1 MYQKIQSKI
10 PLIRYHHGN
19 TCFAFLETGDIYE
32 FTKGYQMVN
41 QFLGNL
47 SDGAISNIYLRV
59 YEKDGALKVFPL
71 RGKASGAA
79 LSKSAEKL
87 CFENR
92 INDIRCKVEFI
103 PAKENVW
110 FWNVTVEGTDAECD
124 LVYVQDTGVADKG
137 AILNNLLYVSQYLDH
152 KIMESDYGYVI
163 GSRQN
168 MSQGGKNPYLQQG
181 CLGKRVVGY
190 ATDAMQIYGRK
201 SKLTHIPE
209 ALYHGDLPNE
219 KYQYELACVAL
230 QTERFVLNGS
240 ETVCFYGYYTE
251 DYPKKA
257 EEIQEEQMI
266 TMAWEQAM
274 EATAEPVE
282 KVAGVPYI
290 DGFGEKYSSE
300 CFTKEEVDAL
310 FPDKKLE
317 EYAEDTLLSFFTEN
331 HRHVV
336 LQEKEVR
343 MERPHGHI
351 MMSVMPDDVLD
362 KELLTATT
370 YMYGV
375 FCAQVVIGNVDS
387 NPLLTGTKGLL
398 NLHQEYGCRIFV
410 KIDGKYRLL
419 TMPAAYEIGLNFTRW
434 YYKLEDDLLT
444 ITTFM
449 TAKDNAL
456 VINAKSANGR
466 HYEYMVTMSLA
477 LGNGGVAEDA
487 QLQALENGIS
497 LKPSVDKASMNFYP
511 DLEYYVNFT
520 KGEAEFSDDRVFFED
535 GQTRN
540 ALLLTGKVDGEA
552 FELVMRG
559 VLEKKPLSAELD
571 YVCEEEEQR
580 YLNFY
585 DKFLGGIRLTSE
597 NHRREAER
605 LNQICYWYLHNA
617 MIHYAVPHGLEQSGG
632 AAWGTRDVC
641 QGPMEL
647 FLTTGHFELA
657 KNTLLEIFAH
667 QNQHDGEWP
676 QWFMFDKYPYAA
688 GDCHGDVVFWPLKCV
703 GDYIEATQDSDVLLV
718 KVPYVNGEMATLLE
732 HIKAAYENIKSR
744 FLFDTY
750 LINYAGGDWDDTLQ
764 PANKALKER
773 LCSAWTQGLAYQALR
788 KLKNCV
794 YAVDQAFYEELA
806 EACAGMKRDFTRY
819 LIKDG
824 VIAGFAFMESEDEI
838 TYMLHPLDEKT
849 GLKYRLLPLTRSIIA
864 ELVSPEQAQL
874 NDQIID
880 EKLTFPDGVRL
891 MDKPAEYD
899 GGISKNFVRAEQ
911 ASNVG
916 REISLQYTHANIRYI
931 EAMAKLGEP
940 EKVIE
945 NLLKIAPVGI
955 RDTVKN
961 AALRQANAYFS
972 SSEGDYKDRYDF
984 RDNFERLRT
993 GEIEAKGGWR
1003 IYSSGPGIYLSR
1015 LIRDMLG
1022 IKVGNDYVTID
1033 PAIAPDWDGLTL
1045 EYSLWGRE
1053 YVFTY
1058 RVKEKGCGV
1067 ISVKSGE
1074 KELTN
1079 HHAEENGVYRASGR
1093 TIDREWFESLETNQI
1108 EIELF

>member
-1 MYQKIQSKI
+1 MYKKIQSNI
-10 PLIRYHHGN
+10 PLIMYGKGN
-19 TCFAFLETGDIYE
+19 MNYAFLETGDIYE
-32 FTKGYQMVN
+32 FCKGYKMIN
-41 QFLGNL
+41 QFIGNL

-59 YEKDGALKVFPL
+59 YGKDGELEVYPL
-71 RGKASGAA
+71 RGKASGAV
-79 LSKSAEKL
+79 LSGNADGL
-87 CFENR
+87 CFES
-92 INDIRCKVEFI
+92 DIRDIHCKVNFI
-103 PAKENVW
+103 PVNENLW
-110 FWNVTVEGTDAECD
+110 FWNVEVEGEGAECD
-124 LVYVQDTGVADKG
+124 LIYVQDTGVGDKG
-137 AILNNLLYVSQYLDH
+137 AILNNLLYVSQYIDH
-152 KIMESDYGYVI
+152 KIMDSEYGVVI

-168 MSQGGKNPYLQQG
+168 MSQGGQNPYLQQG
-181 CLGKRVVGY
+181 CLGKRVVSY

-209 ALYHGDLPNE
+209 ALYQGDLPND
-219 KYQYELACVAL
+219 KYQYELACIAL
-230 QTERFVLNGS
+230 QTEKFVLNGK
-240 ETVCFYGYYTE
+240 ETACFYGYFVE

-257 EEIQEEQMI
+257 ETVEEEQMI
-266 TMAWEQAM
+266 TDAWKQIAVS
-274 EATAEPVE
+274 AEPMNQL
-282 KVAGVPYI
+282 ATVPYK
-290 DGFGEKYSSE
+290 DCFGEKFSSE
-300 CFTKEEVDAL
+300 AFTKEEVDEL
-310 FPDKKLE
+310 FPERKLE
-317 EYAEDTLLSFFTEN
+317 EYADGTLLSFFGGN

-336 LQEKEVR
+336 LQDKEVR

-351 MMSVMPDDVLD
+351 LMSVMPDDALD

-398 NLHQEYGCRIFV
+398 NLHQEYGLRVFA

-419 TMPAAYEIGLNFTRW
+419 TMPAAYEIGLNYTKW
-434 YYKLEDDLLT
+434 YYKLSDDVVT

-449 TAKDNAL
+449 TAMDNAL
-456 VINAKSANGR
+456 VVNAQSAKGVS
-466 HYEYMVTMSLA
+466 YEFLITMSLA
-477 LGNGGVAEDA
+477 LGNGGTTEDA
-487 QLQALENGIS
+487 QIRVLENGVS
-497 LKPSVDKASMNFYP
+497 LKPSVNKASMTYYP
-511 DLEYYVNFT
+511 DLEYYVDFT
-520 KGEAEFSDDRVFFED
+520 KGEAEISDDRIFFED

-540 ALLLTGKVDGEA
+540 ALLLTGKVDGD
-552 FELVMRG
+552 FEVVIRG
-559 VLEKKPLSAELD
+559 VLEKKLLSAELD
-571 YVCEEEEQR
+571 YMCEEEEQR

-585 DKFLGGIRLTSE
+585 DKFLGGFKLTSE
-597 NHRREAER
+597 AHAKEAER
-605 LNQICYWYLHNA
+605 LNEICYWYLHNA

-667 QNQHDGEWP
+667 QNKHDGEWP

-688 GDCHGDVVFWPLKCV
+688 GDCHGDVIFWPLKCV
-703 GDYIEATQDSDVLLV
+703 GDYIEATQDSDILLTSV
-718 KVPYVNGEMATLLE
+718 SYSNGERATLLD
-732 HIKAAYENIKSR
+732 HLKTAFASIKER
-744 FLFDTY
+744 FLFDTC
-750 LINYAGGDWDDTLQ
+750 LISYAGGDWDDTLQ

-773 LCSAWTQGLAYQALR
+773 LCSAWTQALAYQALL

-794 YAVDQAFYEELA
+794 CVVDQEFYAELS
-806 EACAGMKRDFTRY
+806 EACEGIKRDFCKY

-824 VIAGFAFMESEDEI
+824 VIAGFAFMESENEI

-849 GLKYRLLPLTRSIIA
+849 GLNYRLLPLTRSIIA
-864 ELVSPEQAQL
+864 EMVSPEQAQL

-916 REISLQYTHANIRYI
+916 REISLQYTHAHIRYI

-940 EKVIE
+940 EKVI
-945 NLLKIAPVGI
+945 NSILKITPIAI
-955 RDTVKN
+955 KDTVKN
-961 AALRQANAYFS
+961 AALRQANTYFS

-984 RDNFERLRT
+984 RDNFELLRK
-993 GEIEAKGGWR
+993 GEIETKGGWR

-1015 LIRDMLG
+1015 LIRDLLG
-1022 IKVGNDYVTID
+1022 IRIGNDYVTID
-1033 PAIAPDWDGLTL
+1033 PAIAPEWDGLSL
-1045 EYSLWGRE
+1045 RYNLWGKE
-1053 YVFTY
+1053 YTFTY
-1058 RVKEKGCGV
+1058 KVKEKGCGV
-1067 ISVKSGE
+1067 MSIKAGD

-1079 HHAEENGVYRASGR
+1079 PHAAENAVYRAAGR
-1093 TIDREWFESLETNQI
+1093 TIDQEWFENLETDQI
-1108 EIELF
+1108 EIQLY